1 VKLRTEDRASK
12 SAPGTRRRMTHPRRL
27 ENPRALVAF
36 CIAGATL
43 IVVVVALGILHE
55 RGVVG
60 HEFDLD
66 AEFEIPA
73 YVSSVL
79 LVAAAV
85 LCWASGTTPARIAL
99 SAFFLFMAADELLG
113 FHERLEA
120 LTAVDWQTLY
130 IPVVIIGAAAWWAAM
145 RRLPWRLS
153 RALLLAGA
161 TAWLAAGVL
170 ENVQWRNGDIK
181 VAAYAELMVAEETL
195 EMLGSL
201 SFGLAF
207 AAALEQQSRPG
218 GT

>member
-1 VKLRTEDRASK
+1 
-12 SAPGTRRRMTHPRRL
+12 MTLPRRL
-27 ENPRALVAF
+27 QNPRALVAF
-36 CIAGATL
+36 SIAGATV

-60 HEFDLD
+60 RQFDLD

-73 YVSSVL
+73 YVSSLL

-99 SAFFLFMAADELLG
+99 SAFFLFMAADELLS

-120 LTAVDWQTLY
+120 LTGLDWQTIY
-130 IPVVIIGAAAWWAAM
+130 IPVVIVGGVAWWAAM
-145 RRLPWRLS
+145 RELPWRLS

-161 TAWLAAGVL
+161 MAWLAAGVL

-201 SFGLAF
+201 CFGLAF
-207 AAALEQQSRPG
+207 AAALAQQSRPG
-218 GT
+218 GSTTGR